1 VKVIPLRTILD
12 EQEKDNKHPL
22 KTVAQKPGLGP
33 DSDQARWAIR
43 EIKAFL
49 DSYRKWIHSL
59 VLFGSYALGRA
70 GSHSDVDFLV
80 LLKKGEKA
88 RRIRRIL
95 FDFKLSLKRDI
106 ENKDPVE
113 IQIVDFDEKGIEHVF
128 ELSTPLAHAAR
139 HGVVIRDD
147 GWFKTLLSR
156 PYPKWPTKE
165 AAVVAFTRWIVWMY
179 YRSAVDLKREMS
191 ADHGPEGLCTQNG
204 KCMGHFSGDLLARV
218 ISRMLYVTLPESDLL
233 PLCKPEAVKMA
244 VEVYGKSSWRPV
256 ALAMNV
262 LRKDRAITYHEFQV
276 MMPFARRLFRE
287 CMRICGPKDGRVIE
301 ALRREADMCKRLR
314 DGKKL
319 NRSGQT
325 DFTQTHL

>member
-1 VKVIPLRTILD
+1 MDQHGLCNNLSPNPIG
-12 EQEKDNKHPL
+12 
-22 KTVAQKPGLGP
+22 QKPGLGP

-43 EIKAFL
+43 ETKAFL
-49 DSYRKWIHSL
+49 DSYREWIHSL
-59 VLFGSYALGRA
+59 VMFGSYALGKA
-70 GSHSDVDFLV
+70 GCHSDVDFLV
-80 LLKKGEKA
+80 LLKAGEKV

-95 FDFKLSLKRDI
+95 FDFKLSLGNYN
-106 ENKDPVE
+106 ESQAPVE

-139 HGVVIRDD
+139 HGVVIQDD

-156 PYPKWPTKE
+156 PYPRWPTKE
-165 AAVVAFTRWIVWMY
+165 GAVVAFTRWIVWMY
-179 YRSAVDLKREMS
+179 YRCAINLKREML

-204 KCMGHFSGDLLARV
+204 KCMGHFSGDILARV
-218 ISRMLYVTLPESDLL
+218 ISRMLYVTLPERGFL

-244 VEVYGKSSWRPV
+244 VEVYGKSSWRSV

-287 CMRICGPKDGRVIE
+287 CMRICGPKNRRVIE
-301 ALRREADMCKRLR
+301 ALQREADMCKRLAKR
-314 DGKKL
+314 FRVL
-319 NRSGQT
+319 
-325 DFTQTHL
+325 